1 MYKFGGSSLADA
13 ACFRRVARIVTDVA
27 AARPTG
33 VVVSAMGGMT
43 NALYALIDAAEQGQD
58 NFDEPLR
65 ALAQRYEITAG
76 SLLQP
81 QQRGEVLREFYSDIN
96 SLEDVLKAISLV
108 RSAPLRSR
116 DLIAG
121 FGEIWSARLLS
132 AVLAAQVP
140 AQSVRWLDARK
151 VLTVRQTKL
160 APSVLWE
167 TSAERLADELGRA
180 FAGIAV
186 ITGFIAS
193 DETGLQTTLGRN
205 GSDFSASIFAAL
217 LNAQELTIWTDVDG
231 VLSADPRRVP
241 EAEVIDT
248 VSYSEAMELAY
259 FGAKVIHPQTM
270 GPAVDNGIPIL
281 IRNTFRP
288 ERPGTQILPVSDR
301 HQPIKGITGIDGL
314 ALVNVEGAGMIGV
327 PGTANRVFSALHEA
341 DVSVVLISQASS
353 EHSICC
359 AVPEDRADI
368 AVDALRKRFS
378 TELADGQITRID
390 AKRDMSI
397 LALVG
402 EGMHGVPGVAG
413 RFLSTLG
420 RAGINVNAIAQGSSE
435 RNISLVVRR
444 DDATRALRAAHSGFY
459 LSRKTLSI
467 GLLGPG
473 TVGSAFLDQLATQA
487 DALAER
493 FSLDLRVRAI
503 AGSSKWLAAP
513 RRLGLTDWRGAYQ
526 QAQTLESLDAFVDH
540 VDADHLPHSVIVDC
554 TADSDIAARYP
565 AWLQRGI
572 HIVTPN
578 KKAFSG
584 DAELAASV
592 RSAMS
597 VGGSHCLYETT
608 VGAGLPVIRTLQDL
622 IETGDRVKRVDGIF
636 SGTLAYLFNQYDGKV
651 PFSTIVSEARAQGFT
666 EPDPRDDLSGMDV
679 ARKVTI
685 LARELGWPVS
695 LESLAVSSLVPEPLA
710 DVDVEQFMA
719 GLPSFDAAMAER
731 LEQAHKSGKHLRYV
745 GSLDVNDG
753 ASVGLVEVDSNHP
766 FANINLTDN
775 VIRFTT
781 ERYADNPLVVQG
793 PGAGP
798 DVTAAGVFADVL
810 RLASYLKGAD

>member
-1 MYKFGGSSLADA
+1 MVS
-13 ACFRRVARIVTDVA
+13 IVA
-27 AARPTG
+27 AVAAERPAG

-43 NALYALIDAAEQGQD
+43 NALYALIDTAEQGQD
-58 NFDEPLR
+58 DFSGPLR
-65 ALAQRYEITAG
+65 ALAQRYEMTAG
-76 SLLQP
+76 CLLEP
-81 QQRGEVLREFYSDIN
+81 DQRHDVLGSFYSDLN
-96 SLEDVLKAISLV
+96 SLEDILKAISLV
-108 RSAPLRSR
+108 RSAPARSR

-121 FGEIWSARLLS
+121 FGEIWSARLL
-132 AVLAAQVP
+132 AATLAATL
-140 AQSVRWLDARK
+140 AGTDVRWLDARK
-151 VLTVRQTKL
+151 VLTVRQTQL
-160 APSVLWE
+160 APTVLWE
-167 TSAERLADELGRA
+167 TSAERLSGELGTA
-180 FAGIAV
+180 FAGVAV
-186 ITGFIAS
+186 ITGFIAA

-217 LNAQELTIWTDVDG
+217 LHAQELTIWTDVDG

-270 GPAVDNGIPIL
+270 GPAVESDIPIL
-281 IRNTFRP
+281 IRNTFHP
-288 ERPGTQILPVSDR
+288 ERPGTRILPVSDR
-301 HQPIKGITGIDGL
+301 EQPIKGITGIDGL

-359 AVPEDRADI
+359 AVPEDRAEL
-368 AVDALRKRFS
+368 AVGALRKRFA

-390 AKRDMSI
+390 ASGGMSI

-420 RAGINVNAIAQGSSE
+420 RAGINVSAIAQGSSE
-435 RNISLVVRR
+435 RNISLVVQR

-473 TVGSAFLDQLATQA
+473 TVGAAFLDQLAQQT
-487 DALAER
+487 DALAEQ
-493 FSLDLRVRAI
+493 FNLDLRVRAI
-503 AGSSKWLAAP
+503 AGSTRWLAGQ
-513 RRLGLTDWRGAYQ
+513 RRLDLADWRRDYKA
-526 QAQTLESLDAFVDH
+526 ADALPSLDAFVDH

-554 TADSDIAARYP
+554 TADGSIAACYP
-565 AWLQRGI
+565 DWLRRGI

-584 DAELAASV
+584 ALGLATDL
-592 RSAMS
+592 RSAMQA
-597 VGGSHCLYETT
+597 GGSHCLYETT

-622 IETGDRVKRVDGIF
+622 IETGDRVMRVDGIF
-636 SGTLAYLFNQYDGKV
+636 SGTLAYLFNQYDGAV
-651 PFSTIVSEARAQGFT
+651 PFSTIVTEARAQGFT
-666 EPDPRDDLSGMDV
+666 EPDPRDDLSGTDV

-685 LARELGWPVS
+685 LARELGWSVS
-695 LESLAVSSLVPEPLA
+695 LDSLAVSSLVPEALV
-710 DVDVEQFMA
+710 DVDVERFME
-719 GLPSFDAAMAER
+719 GLPDYDLAMADR
-731 LEQAHKSGKHLRYV
+731 LAGARSNNKQLRYV
-745 GSLDVNDG
+745 GTLDVEEG
-753 ASVGLVEVDSNHP
+753 ASVGLVEVDADHP